1 MHLLR
6 MRLRAVLSALQ
17 HCGCVPAEL
26 WAHCAGWVSPPGL
39 FSLIRGGQ
47 GPLGEWARLISSV
60 ASSPFGTEHLGALGS
75 AVQNETEAESA
86 QCRHLQSCALGVQ

>member
-1 MHLLR
+1 MQEGEDVLGRIRRALMHLLR

-60 ASSPFGTEHLGALGS
+60 ASSPFGTEHQ
-75 AVQNETEAESA
+75 VWEP
-86 QCRHLQSCALGVQ
+86 

>member
-1 MHLLR
+1 MGAGGEDVLGRIRGALMHLLH

-26 WAHCAGWVSPPGL
+26 WAHCIGWVSLPGP

-47 GPLGEWARLISSV
+47 RLLGEWARLISSV
-60 ASSPFGTEHLGALGS
+60 VTSPFGTEHQVL
-75 AVQNETEAESA
+75 EP
-86 QCRHLQSCALGVQ
+86 